1 MSSRPVADGR
11 RASPRELAQLREP
24 VGRLARVNVVSV
36 GPNDELTA
44 VYERE
49 FGRLVGL
56 LTVIG
61 RSRADA
67 EETAQEAFVRL
78 IEHWPRV
85 SRYEDPAAWLR
96 TIAVRM
102 LISRHRR
109 SQVARRALPFL
120 RSSAGVTPGGA
131 PETRLDLD
139 AAFSQLPSEQRA
151 VVVLHHLYDLSVE
164 EIAAALRVPVGTVKS
179 RLARA
184 RARLEPLLPEY
195 ERTHHD

>member
-1 MSSRPVADGR
+1 M
-11 RASPRELAQLREP
+11 EP
-24 VGRLARVNVVSV
+24 IRRLARVNVVSM
-36 GPNDELTA
+36 GPNDELA
-44 VYERE
+44 ALYERE
-49 FGRLVGL
+49 YGRLVGL

-61 RSRADA
+61 RSPADA

-78 IEHWPRV
+78 IEHWPQV

-120 RSSAGVTPGGA
+120 RSSAAMSTGVG
-131 PETRLDLD
+131 PETRVDLD
-139 AAFSQLPSEQRA
+139 AAFGQLPAEQRA

-164 EIAAALRVPVGTVKS
+164 EIAAALRVPAGTVKS

>member
-1 MSSRPVADGR
+1 MEPNEGR
-11 RASPRELAQLREP
+11 
-24 VGRLARVNVVSV
+24 ARVIVVKVRS
-36 GPNDELTA
+36 GDELTA
-44 VYERE
+44 LYVRE

-61 RSRADA
+61 RSPSDA

-78 IEHWPRV
+78 VEHWPRIR
-85 SRYEDPAAWLR
+85 RYEDPAAWLR

-109 SQVARRALPFL
+109 SEVARRALPFL
-120 RSSAGVTPGGA
+120 RSSAEPAAGGVT
-131 PETRLDLD
+131 ETRLDLA
-139 AAFSQLPSEQRA
+139 AAFSQLPTEQRA
-151 VVVLHHLYDLSVE
+151 VIVLHHLYDLPID
-164 EIAAALRVPVGTVKS
+164 EIATGLKVPSGTVKS

-184 RARLEPLLPEY
+184 RARLEPLLSDY